1 MQCAARQRPTELMM
15 INNPKCAGPTVQHV
29 GRNKRSALRR
39 SCLAKFVEFARLV
52 FRNKVGSPDRDETM
66 IRRANLA
73 RACATSAAR
82 RRNALRLLRPTA
94 VAYDR
99 SHPRPPALHTSGWP
113 DRVQSRQSQETG
125 PSRPVFGD
133 NIAQVLGRK
142 LTAPVGRQAVARLPR
157 PQSIYP
163 DRHGPGCRARLRRAR
178 CDPAAAERA
187 PARSAF
193 WPCCSFFFLA
203 VRGFKIGVR
212 QPRPVAW
219 RPLAN
224 NDPGSKS

>member
-1 MQCAARQRPTELMM
+1 MQCAARQRPTTELMM

-29 GRNKRSALRR
+29 GRNKRSALRH
-39 SCLAKFVEFARLV
+39 SCLAKLVEFASLV
-52 FRNKVGSPDRDETM
+52 FRNKVGSPHRDETM
-66 IRRANLA
+66 ITNLA

-142 LTAPVGRQAVARLPR
+142 LTSGRPPGGRAPPAPTVDISGSARSRLSSTSSTSAMRSRGGRARACSISVLALLLIFLPR
-157 PQSIYP
+157 RSRIQN
-163 DRHGPGCRARLRRAR
+163 R
-178 CDPAAAERA
+178 RA
-187 PARSAF
+187 PATTRS
-193 WPCCSFFFLA
+193 LA
-203 VRGFKIGVR
+203 AV
-212 QPRPVAW
+212 
-219 RPLAN
+219 
-224 NDPGSKS
+224 SKQ